1 MSFTEIEQRG
11 IVLLG
16 CGKMGSALLAGWL
29 KKGISP
35 SAVTVID
42 PYPSDWLKSLP
53 VHLDSEPIERRPAVC
68 LLAVKPQV
76 ALQAM
81 ECVSDYGGGETL
93 IVSIMAGLPISVFET
108 VFGPS
113 TPIVR
118 TMPNTPAAIGHGIT
132 ALAGNQDVA
141 GADLALAEQLMSA
154 VGETVRLE
162 TESLMDAVTA
172 LSGSG
177 PAYVFHMVE
186 AMTEAG
192 KAMGLGEAVSSR
204 LAIATV
210 AGAGR
215 LLVES
220 DESPEQLRIN
230 VTSPAGTTEA
240 ALKQL
245 MDSENGLGQLME
257 RSILAAEARSRE
269 LGMQNG

>member
-35 SAVTVID
+35 SAVTVVD

-53 VHLDSEPIERRPAVC
+53 VHLGSAPIERRPAVC

-76 ALQAM
+76 ALKAM

-132 ALAGNQDVA
+132 ALAGNQDA
-141 GADLALAEQLMSA
+141 TSADLALVEQLMSA

-192 KAMGLGEAVSSR
+192 NAMGLSEAVSSR

-240 ALKQL
+240 ALNQL
-245 MDSENGLGQLME
+245 MDSESGLGQLME

-269 LGMQNG
+269 LGMPNG